1 MSIEK
6 KYKKLDEIEHV
17 LIRPGRYIGSTV
29 PHTAEEFLIID
40 NKFEK
45 RETTYVPGVL
55 KLFDEIITNSVD
67 HSKTE
72 AGSHVTTIKVDICRE
87 TNVISVYD
95 NGGIPVVK
103 HKEHDQYIPE
113 MIFELR
119 SGSNFNDEEQTES
132 KLGGTHGEGASLTNI
147 FSTSFIVQT
156 ADGKN
161 SFQQEHTDN
170 SRTKSKPV
178 IKKSKE
184 KFTKITYK
192 LDYEK
197 LKLPT
202 DMSDGDYDKIV
213 KRVYDVAGC
222 NPKLKV
228 YLNGEQIHINSFK
241 DYIKLYT
248 DEFVFDSNE
257 HWRVGVSKSD
267 GSFSH
272 VSFVNSVETK
282 IGGQHVDYI
291 AYQIIAKL
299 REYIAKKHRIQVK
312 PSEIKNHLNLFIDSE
327 INKPKFDSQ
336 TKENM
341 ITEIKNF
348 GTTFEVT
355 DSFIKHVVKSSIV
368 QSILDWA
375 QAKENAL
382 LQAEL
387 RKLNKTTDR
396 IDPIRVDKFED
407 ASEKKNRSIC
417 SLILSEGDSASKA
430 IINCRNP
437 KEHAIYPLR
446 GKPLN
451 VLNIDPKKL
460 MENEIFKNI
469 LTITGLKIGE
479 KVESISQ
486 LRFGKLVILT
496 DADIDGSHITGLLI
510 NMFNTFWPELFKM
523 GFICKFKT
531 PIVKVTVGKEVI
543 NFYTEEEFKA
553 WTSKTNKKYTS
564 KYYKGLGTSTSAEFK
579 EYMKTFN
586 DNLIPYM
593 IEDTNDS
600 NSVKLAFS
608 KENGKVSTN
617 SRKDWLSLL
626 DN

>member
-29 PHTAEEFLIID
+29 PHTSDEFLIVD

-45 RETTYVPGVL
+45 RENTYVPGVL

-87 TNVISVYD
+87 TKVISVYD
-95 NGGIPVVK
+95 DGGIPVVK

-119 SGSNFNDEEQTES
+119 SGSNFNDEEQSES
-132 KLGGTHGEGASLTNI
+132 RLGGTHGEGASLTNI
-147 FSTSFIVQT
+147 FSTSFIVHT

-161 SFQQEHTDN
+161 SFYQEHTDN
-170 SRTKSKPV
+170 SRTKTKPIV
-178 IKKSKE
+178 KKSKD
-184 KFTKITYK
+184 KFTKITYT
-192 LDYEK
+192 LDFDK
-197 LKLPT
+197 LKLT
-202 DMSDGDYDKIV
+202 SEISDGDYAKII

-228 YLNGEQIHINSFK
+228 FLNDEQIQINSFK
-241 DYIKLYT
+241 DYIKMYT
-248 DEFVFDSNE
+248 DEYVFDSTDD
-257 HWRVGVSKSD
+257 WRVGVSKSD

-282 IGGQHVDYI
+282 IGGQHVEYI

-312 PSEIKNHLNLFIDSE
+312 PSEIKNHLNLFIDAD

-348 GTTFEVT
+348 GTTFEIT
-355 DSFIKHVVKSSIV
+355 DNFIKSVVKSSIV

-396 IDPIRVDKFED
+396 LDPIRVDKFED
-407 ASEKKNRSIC
+407 ASEKKNRSLC
-417 SLILSEGDSASKA
+417 TVLLTEGDSASKA
-430 IINCRNP
+430 ILNSRNP
-437 KEHAIYPLR
+437 KLHAVYPLK

-451 VLNIDPKKL
+451 VLTIDPKRL
-460 MENEIFKNI
+460 MDNEVFKNV
-469 LTITGLKIGE
+469 LTITGLKLGE
-479 KVESISQ
+479 KVESLSQ

-496 DADIDGSHITGLLI
+496 DAD
-510 NMFNTFWPELFKM
+510 
-523 GFICKFKT
+523 C
-531 PIVKVTVGKEVI
+531 V
-543 NFYTEEEFKA
+543 TEEHYTLTESGEKLVSDVNVGDKVLTHTGQYKTVEYVCEQTKTQIIRIRSGNTVIECSPDHKQPVVRSGA
-553 WTSKTNKKYTS
+553 VQIVLAKDILPTDLILSKKK
-564 KYYKGLGTSTSAEFK
+564 
-579 EYMKTFN
+579 
-586 DNLIPYM
+586 
-593 IEDTNDS
+593 
-600 NSVKLAFS
+600 
-608 KENGKVSTN
+608 
-617 SRKDWLSLL
+617 
-626 DN
+626 